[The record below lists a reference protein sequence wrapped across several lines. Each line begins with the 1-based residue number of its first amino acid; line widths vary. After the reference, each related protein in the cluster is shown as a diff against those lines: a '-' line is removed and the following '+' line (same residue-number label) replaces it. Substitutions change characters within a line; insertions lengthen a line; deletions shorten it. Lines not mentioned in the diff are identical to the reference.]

1 MHTRLRIRLI
11 LLVLGVLMVPVFA
24 AAQSDDEANAG
35 VQFNFSTPGAR
46 SVGMGGSF
54 LASVDDATAA
64 YSNPAGLLQLSKPEV
79 LIEGRR
85 WHYETPFA
93 DRGRASGRPSGV
105 GMDTLS
111 DVSLGTAESEIDGI
125 SYASFVLPRPTWAF
139 AVYYHR
145 VADFESSFSTGGIF
159 STNFGND
166 FRLRPVQSTYD
177 LEISQAG
184 IAYAR
189 EWSNG
194 LALGIGVSAYSF
206 MLDSFTQRYQTT
218 SFYAP
223 ADPSRDARANFQTQT
238 GDDQQLGGSIGLLWD
253 RGGAVSTGMV
263 YRFGPKFDL
272 DIQNAVNGSS
282 SQALLAG
289 VFNLPDVFGAGI
301 TLRPSQSVTVSFD
314 LNYVLYSQMVE
325 ELVIMFP
332 EFSDGQ
338 VTTEDYILED
348 VTQYHAGIEYLTTG
362 LRFPIA
368 LRLGAWYDPDHRL
381 RSESGPVLNQA
392 RFFAGEDQIHGTAGL
407 GFTLGAFQVD
417 AAVDVS
423 DISTTSTVSA
433 GFRF

>member
-1 MHTRLRIRLI
+1 MHARLRICLI
-11 LLVLGVLMVPVFA
+11 LLVLCVLVPGLA
-24 AAQSDDEANAG
+24 AAQSDEEANAG

-46 SVGMGGSF
+46 SLGMGGSF

-93 DRGRASGRPSGV
+93 DRGRASGRPSGIGV
-105 GMDTLS
+105 DTLS

-159 STNFGND
+159 ATSFGSD
-166 FRLRPVQSTYD
+166 VRLRPVQSTYD

-189 EWSNG
+189 EWNNG
-194 LALGIGVSAYSF
+194 LAVGIGVSAYSF
-206 MLDSFTQRYQTT
+206 VLDSFTQRY
-218 SFYAP
+218 SIPNYGP
-223 ADPSRDARANFQTQT
+223 ADFSPGARANFQTQT
-238 GDDQQLGGSIGLLWD
+238 GDDQQIGGSIGLLWD

-289 VFNLPDVFGAGI
+289 VFDLPDVFGAGI
-301 TLRPSQSVTVSFD
+301 TFRPRQSVTVSFD

-325 ELVIMFP
+325 ELVIIFP
-332 EFSDGQ
+332 EFSDGR

-348 VTQYHAGIEYLTTG
+348 VAQYHAGIEYLTTG

-392 RFFAGEDQIHGTAGL
+392 RFFAGEDQIHGTAGIGL
-407 GFTLGAFQVD
+407 NLGAFQVD
-417 AAVDVS
+417 AALDVS